1 MTDEYMRILS
11 YTPNRE
17 KGYAVR
23 QAVLNSQGDVMTFLD
38 GDLDISPVS
47 IKGYVEGLSTSDLV
61 VVSKRQPKS
70 SVTIPRTLAFLGR
83 AFHLLIRVA
92 RGIPR
97 KDT

>member
-23 QAVLNSQGDVMTFLD
+23 QGVLNSQGDAVTFLD

-47 IKGYVEGLSTSDLV
+47 IKGYLEGLSTSDLV
-61 VVSKRQPKS
+61 VVSKRQPKL
-70 SVTIPRTLAFLGR
+70 SVTIPRTLAFLSR
-83 AFHLLIRVA
+83 AFNLLIRVA
-92 RGIPR
+92 RDIPR